1 MSQEATRIII
11 KYFVLFGFF
20 VVIPLVVFM
29 SKKPKQKKMGWK
41 NSESNRTTAPK
52 GPIPIKTNSLEKPIN
67 EYINC
72 FFSYNG
78 KKYDAYE
85 VLGLPAGSS
94 QESVLSAYQA
104 KVSQTQNNELLKAA
118 FSALQSQS

>member
-1 MSQEATRIII
+1 MSQEAVSLII

-20 VVIPLVVFM
+20 IVIPLVVFM

-41 NSESNRTTAPK
+41 NSEPNRAATPK
-52 GPIPIKTNSLEKPIN
+52 GTIPINTNALEMPTN

-72 FFSYNG
+72 FFTYNG

-85 VLGLPAGSS
+85 VLDLPAGSS

-104 KVSQTQNNELLKAA
+104 KAQQTKNKELLKAA
-118 FSALQSQS
+118 LSALHSQP